1 MSSTRNTVGTSPHGT
16 GAPLS
21 DRFDAAGVTA
31 EGAAWLASAGT
42 YPRSTLALWEDRPT
56 APVVLP
62 CGTAF
67 DVVNAP
73 AIFGRRMLDR
83 LWDEGPGSG
92 PVAVFRGRML
102 LFSAPGTAQRLP
114 SLLEWEE
121 WGSRGAEGSWDAWD
135 AGALST
141 FDDGDGD
148 GFDDCIGDIDSNKGT
163 NGVKGI
169 DDGFQ
174 DPREPMGWRGRPG
187 DAGPSGVAGV
197 TGRPGVTGDPVCP
210 GGLGRV
216 GAIPPLLCHGTGDAV
231 TVPAP
236 GDGRTTRVRT
246 PGDRTG
252 GTGPDPAGRPE
263 SRWLVA
269 PDTRHP
275 WLPGAEILVWAA
287 IRAARAAAS
296 AAVRISIFPPA
307 DQDAKV
313 YDVSRRR

>member
-1 MSSTRNTVGTSPHGT
+1 MSSTRNNAGTFPRGT

-21 DRFDAAGVTA
+21 DRFDASGVTA
-31 EGAAWLASAGT
+31 DGAAWLASAGT

-62 CGTAF
+62 CGTTF
-67 DVVNAP
+67 DVVNVP

-102 LFSAPGTAQRLP
+102 LFSSPGTAQRLP

-121 WGSRGAEGSWDAWD
+121 WGARRAGGSRDTREPGTLG
-135 AGALST
+135 G
-141 FDDGDGD
+141 FDDGAGIGGVGGGD
-148 GFDDCIGDIDSNKGT
+148 GIGDIAGFDA
-163 NGVKGI
+163 I
-169 DDGFQ
+169 DDIDGTDGFR
-174 DPREPMGWRGRPG
+174 DPREPLGRLGGPD
-187 DAGPSGVAGV
+187 DARPSGG
-197 TGRPGVTGDPVCP
+197 TGGPACP

-231 TVPAP
+231 TVPALR
-236 GDGRTTRVRT
+236 DGGTAGVRT
-246 PGDRTG
+246 PGDAAG
-252 GTGPDPAGRPE
+252 GTGPDPAARPE

-287 IRAARAAAS
+287 VRAARAAAS

-307 DQDAKV
+307 AQDAKV